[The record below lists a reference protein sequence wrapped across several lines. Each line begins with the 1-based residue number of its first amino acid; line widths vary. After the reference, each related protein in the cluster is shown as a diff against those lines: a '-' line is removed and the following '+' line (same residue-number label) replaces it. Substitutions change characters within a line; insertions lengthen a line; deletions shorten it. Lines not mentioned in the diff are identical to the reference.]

1 MADFCVSI
9 ADADVPRVVDAMCA
23 NYNYQSQVSNPDFN
37 SDQPVDPIHN
47 PKTIANPET
56 KNQFANRMTRD
67 FLINNTTAYELKK
80 EKEAV
85 PTPTPP
91 TINDPN

>member
-1 MADFCVSI
+1 MAEFCVTI
-9 ADADVPRVVDAMCA
+9 ADADVERVITAMCA
-23 NYNYQSQVSNPDFN
+23 NYGYQAQIPNPAYDPN
-37 SDQPVDPIHN
+37 QPEDPSTN
-47 PKTIANPET
+47 PINIPNTET
-56 KNQFANRMTRD
+56 RNQFSNRMTRD
-67 FLINNTTAYELKK
+67 FLTSNTTAYELKK